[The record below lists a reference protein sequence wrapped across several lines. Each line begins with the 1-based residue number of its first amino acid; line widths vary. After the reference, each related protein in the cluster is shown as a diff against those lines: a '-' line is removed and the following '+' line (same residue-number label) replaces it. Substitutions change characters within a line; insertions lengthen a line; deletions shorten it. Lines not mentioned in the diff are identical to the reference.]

1 MTAFIVKYYK
11 YYKYFKA
18 QYDISILII
27 YKLINYNTIILYFV
41 RMYKPCVLDE
51 YITNHYTRHCMS
63 ETSNYKL
70 VVFDSETLRNDT
82 FLVKLIIVQENYIP
96 IE

>member
-1 MTAFIVKYYK
+1 MLGCINPVFWM
-11 YYKYFKA
+11 
-18 QYDISILII
+18 SILQ
-27 YKLINYNTIILYFV
+27 
-41 RMYKPCVLDE
+41 
-51 YITNHYTRHCMS
+51 ITTYTRHCMS